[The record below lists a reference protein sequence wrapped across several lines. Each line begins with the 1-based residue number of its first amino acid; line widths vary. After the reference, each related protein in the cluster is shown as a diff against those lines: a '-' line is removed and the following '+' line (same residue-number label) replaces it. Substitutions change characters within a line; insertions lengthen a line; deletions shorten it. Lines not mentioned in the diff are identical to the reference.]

1 MQSAAFRG
9 VPLSSLGGSID
20 FSIFDLSRRIKCYGQ
35 EQIYVL
41 SSIAVFLAIGIAAGV
56 LFDLVP
62 DMPLGTTFDEAKKT
76 YFVLN
81 GTQDF
86 KHPLLM
92 LQFVRGANWF
102 AGDTDLNSVLE
113 LGRTG
118 AAIFGGLFVF
128 FAMVL
133 AWRVVGTVS
142 ASVVGTL
149 TAAAPMTVLHAQL
162 FKEDIFV
169 APMLLFSLLALVRLT
184 EVPSWNRAFA
194 FGASAGLAASAKY
207 VGAIIIPLAVFVP
220 AVCCRVNATYFRW
233 LGVSIVTAVAVFLTI
248 NWNLLFQFSTFQ
260 AGLSS
265 EIEHALSRHLTYM
278 PGWMTG
284 FTWEWSNG
292 LIPGLQPLF
301 AWAAL
306 GAVAVVLAY
315 WRSTPPTIRLV
326 LLFTFVWYFVHELSP
341 MKPVVG
347 GTRHMTVMAGTCAIL
362 VVYAIH
368 RLLDPVRAPR
378 KQVAVAA
385 IASVIALPSLWH
397 SISLARSVSD
407 DTQIV
412 AEAVVAKINGS
423 VLWPTF
429 GPVARRTA
437 QYPSTEDAPGIRN
450 LMTSYDYM
458 VILESVAQ
466 QIIEANRLGH
476 QPSDVREAADLLSK
490 IMERPALLITS
501 PIGQLSY
508 RNLPLRIVALNGPSD
523 QLAAAAVRRREWPE
537 RYVTLTY
544 NPGNTT
550 RFFESE

>member
-1 MQSAAFRG
+1 M
-9 VPLSSLGGSID
+9 
-20 FSIFDLSRRIKCYGQ
+20 
-35 EQIYVL
+35 
-41 SSIAVFLAIGIAAGV
+41 SSIAVFLVIGITAGI

-92 LQFVRGANWF
+92 LQFVRAANRL
-102 AGDTDLNSVLE
+102 AGYTDLNNIVQ
-113 LGRTG
+113 LGRTA

-128 FAMVL
+128 SAMVL
-133 AWRVVGTVS
+133 AWRIVGTVG
-142 ASVVGTL
+142 ASIVGMM

-169 APMLLFSLLALVRLT
+169 APMLLFSLLALVRLA

-207 VGAIIIPLAVFVP
+207 VGATVIPLAFFVP
-220 AVCCRVNATYFRW
+220 AVCCRVNFTYVRC
-233 LGVSIVTAVAVFLTI
+233 LGISIVTAIIVFLTI
-248 NWNLLFQFSTFQ
+248 NWNLLFQFSVFQ
-260 AGLSS
+260 TGLSS

-301 AWAAL
+301 AWMAL
-306 GAVAVVLAY
+306 GAVAIVLAR

-326 LLFTFVWYFVHELSP
+326 LLFTFVWYFMHELSP

-368 RLLDPVRAPR
+368 RLLDPIRAPR

-385 IASVIALPSLWH
+385 MASVIALPSVWQ

-412 AEAVVAKINGS
+412 AEAIVSKINGS
-423 VLWPTF
+423 VVWPAF

-437 QYPSTEDAPGIRN
+437 QYPSTKDAAGISK
-450 LMTSYDYM
+450 LMSSYDYM

-466 QIIEANRLGH
+466 QIIEANRLGN

-508 RNLPLRIVALNGPSD
+508 RNLPLRIVALNGPSE
-523 QLAAAAVRRREWPE
+523 QLAAAVERRRDWPE

-544 NPGNTT
+544 NPGNTAT
-550 RFFESE
+550 HYLTPK

>member
-1 MQSAAFRG
+1 MSALPG
-9 VPLSSLGGSID
+9 PID
-20 FSIFDLSRRIKCYGQ
+20 FLISDFSQRIKWRGQ
-35 EQIYVL
+35 ERYYLV
-41 SSIAVFLAIGIAAGV
+41 SSIAVFLVIGITAGI

-92 LQFVRGANWF
+92 LQFVRAANRL
-102 AGDTDLNSVLE
+102 AGYTDLNNIVQ
-113 LGRTG
+113 LGRTA

-128 FAMVL
+128 SAMVL
-133 AWRVVGTVS
+133 AWRIVGTVG
-142 ASVVGTL
+142 ASIVGMM

-169 APMLLFSLLALVRLT
+169 APMLLFSLLALVRLA

-207 VGAIIIPLAVFVP
+207 VGATVMPLAFFVP
-220 AVCCRVNATYFRW
+220 AVCCRVNFTYVRC
-233 LGVSIVTAVAVFLTI
+233 LGISIVTAIIVFLTI
-248 NWNLLFQFSTFQ
+248 NWNLLFQFSVFQ
-260 AGLSS
+260 TGLSS

-301 AWAAL
+301 AWMAL
-306 GAVAVVLAY
+306 GAVAIVLAR

-326 LLFTFVWYFVHELSP
+326 LLFTFVWYFMHELSP

-368 RLLDPVRAPR
+368 RLLDPIRAPR

-385 IASVIALPSLWH
+385 MASVIALPSVWQ

-412 AEAVVAKINGS
+412 AEAIVSKINGS
-423 VLWPTF
+423 VVWPAF

-437 QYPSTEDAPGIRN
+437 QYPSTKDAAGISK
-450 LMTSYDYM
+450 LMSSYDYM

-466 QIIEANRLGH
+466 QIIEANRLGN

-508 RNLPLRIVALNGPSD
+508 RNLPLRIVALNGPSE
-523 QLAAAAVRRREWPE
+523 QLAAAVERRRDWPE

-544 NPGNTT
+544 NPGNTAT
-550 RFFESE
+550 HYLTPK